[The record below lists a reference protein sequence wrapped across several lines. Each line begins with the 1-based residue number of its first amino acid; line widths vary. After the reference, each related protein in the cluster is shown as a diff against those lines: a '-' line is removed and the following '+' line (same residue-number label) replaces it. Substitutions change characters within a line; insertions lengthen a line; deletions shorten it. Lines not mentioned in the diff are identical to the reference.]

1 MTKIIGSGGEGKG
14 GGGGGGTPTEAKDN
28 LDSKQFAKVLDLIGE
43 GEIGGL
49 VDGAKSIFL
58 NNTPLQAA
66 DGTFNFKDV
75 TFETRTG
82 TSNQTNIPITKNVET
97 TKSTGFSTVL
107 KATPKVIQ
115 ITDSDV
121 DAVSVTI
128 TVPALQRFS
137 DEGDIFGTEVKLE
150 IAVQYSGGSYST
162 VVSGNA
168 GTITGRTPDTYQ
180 RDYLINLDGAFPVN
194 IKVTRITA
202 DSSSSKLANEIQ
214 FNSYVEIKY
223 DQRTYPNSAL
233 VGLKVD
239 AEQFSSIPTRK
250 YLVKGIKVKIPHNA
264 TVRAD
269 GSLSYTGTFNGTLGA
284 AQYTNDPAWCL
295 YDLLS
300 SSRYGLGAHLVE
312 ADLDKFSFYQ
322 ASVYCSTQ
330 IDDGT
335 GTGNTEPRF
344 SCNVSIQNQQEAYNV
359 INQMCSVFR
368 AMPYYQVG
376 SLTITQDSP
385 KDSSYLFTLANTLP
399 PGFTYSNTSQKTRP
413 TVVVAKYLD
422 LELRDI
428 NYEEVVDTANQAR
441 YGSIV
446 KNINAFACTSRGQAN
461 RLAKWLLYME
471 NVEREVVTFATSI
484 DAGVVVRPGQIV
496 EIADPVRSGERRGGR
511 IKAATTNSVTVDN
524 TTNLTYKIGATLS
537 AILPDGSVENK
548 TVTSIVNDVV
558 NLGQHF
564 SSAPNVNSV
573 WVYQTNDILTSTW
586 RVLEVK
592 EENRSNYT
600 IVASQY
606 NSGKYNHIESGI
618 ALTPRDV
625 TNLDVAPASPTG
637 ITAEE
642 VIYENTGIA
651 RVKIIVSWTTSTD
664 NVYVRWR
671 YEQGNYVS
679 RTVEGAKSYEILDT
693 IAGNYTIEVYSV
705 SASGLRS
712 TLPNSLNPFVA
723 VGKTALPTNVSGVSL
738 LPIDQSSAILS
749 WNRATELDVLLGGKT
764 LIRHSSLTTGA
775 QWKDAQEIVVAA
787 AGNQTQKIVP
797 LLEGTYLIKF
807 EDDGGRQSPA
817 PGSQDSDWNNTRV
830 TTNLPAPQERLV
842 VGSIDE
848 HTANFTGSKTNTV
861 YDSALDALTL
871 TVTSNATATSGEY
884 LFSNSIDLTQPYDVN
899 LRKTLKASNF
909 ILNSLWD
916 DRTDLID
923 TWGYIDAIGGLT
935 EATACN
941 AALYVRATN
950 DDPAG
955 SPTWSAYKEFS
966 NVLITGRA
974 FQFKAIL
981 TSNDTNQN
989 IAITQLGATLELQGR
1004 TESIST
1010 PVTTGSSQYT
1020 VSFTNPFKNTPQV
1033 VVTPTTQQSGDFFEL
1048 ANISR
1053 TGFQVTFKNGSS
1065 AVARSFVW
1073 AASGFGKEV
1082 T

>member
-1 MTKIIGSGGEGKG
+1 MTKIIGSGGGKG

-82 TSNQTNIPITKNVET
+82 TSSQTNIPITKNVET
-97 TKSTGFSTVL
+97 TKATGFSTVP
-107 KATPKVIQ
+107 KATPKVVQ

-162 VVSGNA
+162 VISGNA

-194 IKVTRITA
+194 IKVTRITD
-202 DSSSSKLANEIQ
+202 DSTSSKLANEIQ

-312 ADLDKFSFYQ
+312 GDLDKFSFYQ

-422 LELRDI
+422 
-428 NYEEVVDTANQAR
+428 
-441 YGSIV
+441 
-446 KNINAFACTSRGQAN
+446 
-461 RLAKWLLYME
+461 
-471 NVEREVVTFATSI
+471 
-484 DAGVVVRPGQIV
+484 
-496 EIADPVRSGERRGGR
+496 
-511 IKAATTNSVTVDN
+511 
-524 TTNLTYKIGATLS
+524 
-537 AILPDGSVENK
+537 
-548 TVTSIVNDVV
+548 
-558 NLGQHF
+558 
-564 SSAPNVNSV
+564 
-573 WVYQTNDILTSTW
+573 
-586 RVLEVK
+586 
-592 EENRSNYT
+592 
-600 IVASQY
+600 
-606 NSGKYNHIESGI
+606 
-618 ALTPRDV
+618 
-625 TNLDVAPASPTG
+625 
-637 ITAEE
+637 
-642 VIYENTGIA
+642 
-651 RVKIIVSWTTSTD
+651 
-664 NVYVRWR
+664 
-671 YEQGNYVS
+671 
-679 RTVEGAKSYEILDT
+679 
-693 IAGNYTIEVYSV
+693 
-705 SASGLRS
+705 
-712 TLPNSLNPFVA
+712 
-723 VGKTALPTNVSGVSL
+723 
-738 LPIDQSSAILS
+738 
-749 WNRATELDVLLGGKT
+749 
-764 LIRHSSLTTGA
+764 
-775 QWKDAQEIVVAA
+775 
-787 AGNQTQKIVP
+787 
-797 LLEGTYLIKF
+797 
-807 EDDGGRQSPA
+807 
-817 PGSQDSDWNNTRV
+817 
-830 TTNLPAPQERLV
+830 
-842 VGSIDE
+842 
-848 HTANFTGSKTNTV
+848 
-861 YDSALDALTL
+861 
-871 TVTSNATATSGEY
+871 
-884 LFSNSIDLTQPYDVN
+884 
-899 LRKTLKASNF
+899 
-909 ILNSLWD
+909 
-916 DRTDLID
+916 
-923 TWGYIDAIGGLT
+923 
-935 EATACN
+935 
-941 AALYVRATN
+941 
-950 DDPAG
+950 
-955 SPTWSAYKEFS
+955 
-966 NVLITGRA
+966 
-974 FQFKAIL
+974 
-981 TSNDTNQN
+981 
-989 IAITQLGATLELQGR
+989 
-1004 TESIST
+1004 
-1010 PVTTGSSQYT
+1010 
-1020 VSFTNPFKNTPQV
+1020 
-1033 VVTPTTQQSGDFFEL
+1033 
-1048 ANISR
+1048 
-1053 TGFQVTFKNGSS
+1053 
-1065 AVARSFVW
+1065 
-1073 AASGFGKEV
+1073 
-1082 T
+1082 